1 VNVLGPTLSDGLKRY
16 SIGDKLRALR
26 LRKKL
31 GLVQLG
37 EHTRLSPALL
47 SKIERGKVFPT
58 LPTLLRIAMV
68 FSVGL
73 DYFFRDE
80 SKRHVFVI
88 SRHKERLKFPER
100 GDASDASYFFESLDF
115 EAVERKLSAYFAEF
129 QRVNPNKIRLHEH
142 EGVEFIYVVS
152 GKLGLRVGSEDSF
165 LDAGDSVYFDSS
177 VAHGYWN
184 AIDRR
189 TTAVVVSVR

>member
-1 VNVLGPTLSDGLKRY
+1 MLGPTLSDGLKKY

-37 EHTRLSPALL
+37 EHSRLSPALL

-58 LPTLLRIAMV
+58 LPTLLRISMV

-80 SKRHVFVI
+80 TKRHIFVV
-88 SRHKERLKFPER
+88 SRHKQRLKFPEKEN
-100 GDASDASYFFESLDF
+100 ASDPSYFFESLDF

-129 QRVNPNKIRLHEH
+129 QQINPEKIRMHEH
-142 EGVEFIYVVS
+142 GNVEFIYVIS
-152 GKLGLRVGSEDSF
+152 GKLGLRIGSEDTF
-165 LDAGDSVYFDSS
+165 LEAGDSVYFDSS

-184 AIDRR
+184 AADRR
-189 TTAVVVSVR
+189 TTAVVVSVP

>member
-1 VNVLGPTLSDGLKRY
+1 VLGPTLSNGLKKY
-16 SIGDKLRALR
+16 SIGEKLRALR

-80 SKRHVFVI
+80 SKQHIFVV
-88 SRHKERLKFPER
+88 SRRKQRLQFPEK
-100 GDASDASYFFESLDF
+100 GGIADPSYFFESLDF

-142 EGVEFIYVVS
+142 EGVEFIYVIS
-152 GKLGLRVGSEDSF
+152 GKLGLRVGAEENF
-165 LDAGDSVYFDSS
+165 LDAGDSVYFDSG

-184 AIDRR
+184 AGDRR
-189 TTAVVVSVR
+189 TTAIVVSVP

>member
-1 VNVLGPTLSDGLKRY
+1 MLGPTLSDGLKKY

-80 SKRHVFVI
+80 TRSHVFVI
-88 SRHKERLKFPER
+88 SRHKQRLKFPENEN
-100 GDASDASYFFESLDF
+100 ASDSSYFFESLDF

-129 QRVNPNKIRLHEH
+129 QRINPEEIRMHEH
-142 EGVEFIYVVS
+142 GGVEFIYVIS
-152 GKLGLRVGSEDSF
+152 GKLGLRVGPDDNF

-177 VAHGYWN
+177 VGHGYWN
-184 AIDRR
+184 AGDRR
-189 TTAVVVSVR
+189 TTAVIVSVP